1 MKILSKICIV
11 TATRAEYGLLK
22 PVISGLIDK
31 KNDVRI
37 VVSGAHLS
45 EKYGLTYKEIEKD
58 GFEIDAKIDMKLNS
72 DTPSQISNS
81 MANAIVGFANYFQKR
96 RPDCVV
102 ILGDRYEMLSV
113 AITAMNERIPIIHLY
128 GGDVTEGAIDDM
140 VRNSLTK
147 MSLYHFVGTEEHR
160 RRVIQM
166 GEDPQRVWTVGTLSA
181 ANAIAVKKIPK
192 KEIEKQI
199 GFCWEK
205 ETDKIAIITY
215 HPVTLESENV
225 SEQVKIL
232 LRTLDRFPEL
242 KCIFT
247 GANAD
252 CEGEKINEL
261 LKEYVKYNP
270 QKAVFIESLGQV
282 RYLSALSLSDVVIG
296 NSSSG
301 LSEAPSFHVPTVNIG
316 NRQKGRTA
324 GETVISCGLS
334 ENEIASAIKKALS
347 EEFRISIKNAVNP
360 YYKEGTVKALVE
372 GINNIMLKGIKST
385 KKTFYNI

>member
-1 MKILSKICIV
+1 
-11 TATRAEYGLLK
+11 
-22 PVISGLIDK
+22 
-31 KNDVRI
+31 
-37 VVSGAHLS
+37 
-45 EKYGLTYKEIEKD
+45 
-58 GFEIDAKIDMKLNS
+58 MKLNS
-72 DTPSQISNS
+72 DTPAQISNS

-215 HPVTLESENV
+215 HPVTLESENI

>member
-1 MKILSKICIV
+1 MSKICIV

-45 EKYGLTYKEIEKD
+45 EKYGLTYKEIEND
-58 GFEIDAKIDMKLNS
+58 GFDIDAKIDMKLNS
-72 DTPSQISNS
+72 DTPAQISNS
-81 MANAIVGFANYFQKR
+81 MANAIVGFANYFHKR

-215 HPVTLESENV
+215 HPVTLESENI

-261 LKEYVKYNP
+261 LKEYVKYNS

>member
-1 MKILSKICIV
+1 MSKICIV

-22 PVISGLIDK
+22 PVISGLIDRQ
-31 KNDVRI
+31 NDVRI
-37 VVSGAHLS
+37 AVSGAHLS

-72 DTPSQISNS
+72 DTPAQISNS
-81 MANAIVGFANYFQKR
+81 MANAIVGFANYFHKR

-215 HPVTLESENV
+215 HPVTLESENI